1 MHVVTLIAPP
11 AKGLTEARVRR
22 MAAVLGAEG
31 WRWLAVEEAADL
43 GLERPPSAEA
53 LAQALAG
60 DAMDAV
66 SQPLAGR
73 AKKLLLADMDST
85 LVTTETLD
93 ELAAE
98 AGRKA
103 EIAAI
108 TERSMAG
115 TMDFA
120 QALRLR
126 VAMLAGLEEA
136 ALARTWAAT
145 RLMPG
150 AQALFAGMRA
160 QGGVCAIVSG
170 GFTWFTERLAARL
183 GAAAQFGNR
192 LEIVDGRLSGRVAE
206 PIFDAEGKRRA
217 LLDLASRLG
226 FGADATMAV
235 GDGANDLAMLAAA
248 GMGVAFR
255 AKPVA
260 AAAARARIDHGDL
273 RALLFIQGLTAPR
286 DARN

>member
-1 MHVVTLIAPP
+1 
-11 AKGLTEARVRR
+11 
-22 MAAVLGAEG
+22 MAAALGAEH
-31 WRWLAVEEAADL
+31 WAWLSVAEAADL
-43 GLERPPSAEA
+43 TLDGPPSTEA
-53 LAQALAG
+53 LSQALAG

-98 AGRKA
+98 AGRRE

-120 QALRLR
+120 QALRQR

-145 RLMPG
+145 RLTPG
-150 AQALFAGMRA
+150 AAELFAGMRA
-160 QGGVCAIVSG
+160 RGAVCAIVSG
-170 GFTWFTERLAARL
+170 GFTWFTERLAAVL
-183 GAAAQFGNR
+183 GADAQFGNR
-192 LEIVDGRLSGRVAE
+192 LEITAGRLNGRVAE
-206 PIFDAEGKRRA
+206 PIFDREGKKAA
-217 LLDLASRLG
+217 LVSLAARHGVGL
-226 FGADATMAV
+226 DATLAV
-235 GDGANDLAMLAAA
+235 GDGANDLAMLGAA
-248 GMGVAFR
+248 GLGVAFH
-255 AKPVA
+255 AKPMV

-273 RALLFIQGLTAPR
+273 RALLFIQGLRAPGP
-286 DARN
+286 AQG